1 MTIEQRLENWAR
13 TQRAGNAGSH
23 GGSGLTANI
32 YFSKEHVAGR
42 NVDYTLDLNDAE
54 RVNFAFRKLMALDRD
69 VLRMHFVFRAPP
81 AVICRKLGLKVRP
94 TTVFD
99 LALSHAKRAIEEKL
113 RGDGE
118 RRFVSMQ
125 SVIDSMRVVDADN
138 EKMVAESK

>member
-42 NVDYTLDLNDAE
+42 SVDYTLDLGDAE
-54 RVNFAFRKLMALDRD
+54 RVNRAFRKLMPLDRD
-69 VLRMHFVFRAPP
+69 VLRMHFVFRAQP

-94 TTVFD
+94 TTIFD
-99 LALSHAKRAIEEKL
+99 LALAHAKRAIEGIL
-113 RGDGE
+113 RGDGG
-118 RRFVSMQ
+118 RRFISMQ
-125 SVIDSMRVVDADN
+125 SIIDSMSATGVGE
-138 EKMVAESK
+138 EKAVAELK